1 MSVLL
6 NTSAGDLVIDLFTE
20 SCPIA
25 CTNFLKLCQIKYY
38 NNCLFYNVQ
47 QNFIAQTGDPT
58 GTGKGGNSIYG
69 ILKGDHASYFKDE
82 VVKNQKITKVGMV
95 GMAHSG
101 GKEDSNRSQ
110 FFITLRGEDM
120 DQFEK
125 NHTIFGEIAEGLDV
139 LEKINALYCDE
150 DGRPYQDVRILHTYV
165 LDDPIDDPPGLQV
178 PPASPE
184 RTFPEQERVKRRI
197 PYSEKI
203 EDDADGK
210 TAEELDLSIRRK
222 EAKSRAIV
230 LEMTGDIPDAEVKPP
245 DEVLFVCKLNPVT
258 TDEDLELI
266 FSRFGTIKSCEVI
279 RDFKTG
285 DSLNYAF
292 VEFETAAA
300 CIEAYEKMNNVLID
314 DRRIKVDFSQSV
326 SKLWNRFLQQPRKD
340 GDGKSSAPKPGEK
353 PSYYMRQ
360 PGMGLGAAAGPP
372 QTAVDRKPASLERP
386 PDRAPRADAP
396 RQQQGHSHRG
406 DSRDRGNRHSG
417 DVPVKREGEDR
428 QQARSRDSRD
438 RDAGRGRDR
447 SRDRSRDC
455 GKDRHGGDDKSNRD
469 RDRDQHSRSDRPR
482 ERDRS
487 RDGHR
492 ERERDHQDRSTKSH
506 RDRDESGRDSARDR
520 DGRDERRDT
529 GREREAGKDHRR
541 RDDSRDRKRDRSPAD
556 RDHDRSGHRSR
567 RD

>member
-1 MSVLL
+1 M
-6 NTSAGDLVIDLFTE
+6 
-20 SCPIA
+20 
-25 CTNFLKLCQIKYY
+25 
-38 NNCLFYNVQ
+38 
-47 QNFIAQTGDPT
+47 
-58 GTGKGGNSIYG
+58 
-69 ILKGDHASYFKDE
+69 
-82 VVKNQKITKVGMV
+82 KNQKITKVGMV

-101 GKEDSNRSQ
+101 GKDDSNRSQ

-165 LDDPIDDPPGLQV
+165 LDDPIADPPGLQI
-178 PPASPE
+178 PPSSPE
-184 RTFPEQERVKRRI
+184 RTFPEQERVRRRI
-197 PYSEKI
+197 PYSETI

-360 PGMGLGAAAGPP
+360 PGMSMGAPTGPP
-372 QTAVDRKPASLERP
+372 QSAAVVDRKSASLERP
-386 PDRAPRADAP
+386 GDRAPRSDARLP
-396 RQQQGHSHRG
+396 LASRG
-406 DSRDRGNRHSG
+406 ASRDRDSTRRDPTVS
-417 DVPVKREGEDR
+417 VKRDGEDR
-428 QQARSRDSRD
+428 RPEKSADKDSGDRLQARRRDSRD
-438 RDAGRGRDR
+438 RDDNHGRSDHSRRERDN
-447 SRDRSRDC
+447 SRDR
-455 GKDRHGGDDKSNRD
+455 NRD
-469 RDRDQHSRSDRPR
+469 RDGD
-482 ERDRS
+482 RDRQNPQS
-487 RDGHR
+487 
-492 ERERDHQDRSTKSH
+492 SKSH
-506 RDRDESGRDSARDR
+506 RDRDNSGRGSARDR
-520 DGRDERRDT
+520 ETERDQES
-529 GREREAGKDHRR
+529 GKDRRR
-541 RDDSRDRKRDRSPAD
+541 RDDSRDRKRDRSPAS